1 MQNWLKRVLAGAFI
15 ASVLVAGGWYYL
27 ISSYSADLTTE
38 NEILVE
44 DSVTNVSNQSDDELF
59 SLSFSYGEDNLEWSK
74 LVMSISHGNSQYDC
88 TKSGLTLSNPHD
100 GLVQTKLNSDG
111 NSFTVEVNSDS
122 DDFISLSFSDMQQ
135 TNDSDYSIRFS
146 STDIFL
152 GENVSGFTTSEEFQ
166 NVNTVPA
173 EEPTESSDSRL
184 EWYDYDMAVH
194 RVIPKDI
201 TYIVNDSNTLYK
213 LQFLSYYNSE
223 DDPRYVSFIISSLDG
238 AEIPAL
244 GNDELTKEAPCII
257 SSDNET
263 VWKFDENIFVSENG
277 FDICQSPCTLE
288 VEVRY
293 LNQVVKGISEVKV
306 E

>member
-1 MQNWLKRVLAGAFI
+1 MSNWLKRILAG
-15 ASVLVAGGWYYL
+15 VLIVLLIGAGGWYL
-27 ISSYSADLTTE
+27 LVTSYSAELTTE

-44 DSVTNVSNQSDDELF
+44 DYNENVSNQSNDPLF
-59 SLSFSYGEDNLEWSK
+59 QLSFSSGEDNLDWSK
-74 LVMSISHGNSQYDC
+74 LTMSLKSDENRYDC
-88 TKSGLTLSNPHD
+88 TKSGLTSSISHN
-100 GLVQTKLNSDG
+100 GLIQTKLNSDG
-111 NSFTVEVNSDS
+111 NSFTIEANSDS

-213 LQFLSYYNSE
+213 LLKILLNWLPFKDML
-223 DDPRYVSFIISSLDG
+223 
-238 AEIPAL
+238 
-244 GNDELTKEAPCII
+244 LTKT
-257 SSDNET
+257 NLMT
-263 VWKFDENIFVSENG
+263 M
-277 FDICQSPCTLE
+277 
-288 VEVRY
+288 
-293 LNQVVKGISEVKV
+293 QVT
-306 E
+306 